1 MLQIVNY
8 AESYRNQN
16 IYQLKGFYKLEAKK
30 KSTGGWVQL
39 NIKENFKKVIGP
51 SFNIINMK

>member
-30 KSTGGWVQL
+30 KYWWM
-39 NIKENFKKVIGP
+39 GP
-51 SFNIINMK
+51 IEHKREFLKSDRALIQHH